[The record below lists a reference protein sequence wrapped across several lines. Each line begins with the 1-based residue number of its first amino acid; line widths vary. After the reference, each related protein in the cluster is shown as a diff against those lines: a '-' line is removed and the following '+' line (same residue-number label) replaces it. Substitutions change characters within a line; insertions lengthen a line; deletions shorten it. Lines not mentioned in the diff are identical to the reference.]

1 MDGDNDV
8 LMGEPEVVQ
17 NQRKAATGIGVTGDD
32 FSADEV
38 TGSADASVP
47 VGVADQR
54 SCRPGNDD
62 RGSGFEPISDRM
74 EDERERF
81 ETVPSASWK
90 STATVNGGPGSAC
103 RMVSTFAFDA
113 RGSCNHAVK
122 TLWKPLSRCF

>member
-74 EDERERF
+74 EDERERS
-81 ETVPSASWK
+81 ETVPSASWNV
-90 STATVNGGPGSAC
+90 SANVNEALVRPTGSPISSHSMRAALES
-103 RMVSTFAFDA
+103 M
-113 RGSCNHAVK
+113 
-122 TLWKPLSRCF
+122 P